1 MSLRRIVTMVIGS
14 MLVFSCTDD
23 LVQENSQGMPIR
35 IVSGTRTVTRAAD
48 GLNEDFANNTSIKV
62 AVDGREYNYT
72 TNGAGN
78 PMTCTSATPPYFPI
92 DGSSVKLQA
101 YYPSNISYATTSQIF
116 TVAESQ
122 NSDNNY
128 KSSDL
133 MYGEPSPNGTPAGWS
148 GLDGDAKVMPTADPV
163 PLVFQHKLV
172 KIKVNITTNGATVSS
187 VTLNNIKRRVPF
199 TPSTGVLGS
208 AEEYTGH
215 TDVSMFS
222 GSTTA
227 NFTCTAVIP
236 PQTIGTS
243 TNFLTVITSIHNLTY
258 KLPAEVTFASG
269 SQYIYNVTIFGS
281 QISVTTN
288 VTAWDESTATPVPGQ
303 GTLNRPKLPI
313 EYIAPYNM
321 YDATH
326 MATDNLP
333 IHSMY
338 FSWNNSTAAS
348 GGVGDVN
355 NPTIN
360 DDIKAFINGTAVAGY
375 HLPSKAEFCSVF
387 APHYAQTTGN
397 TDTSMGGNTGVR
409 IAFEG
414 GQHTGLT
421 ETVAWGVINNNTSS
435 TWSANNYTYEVS
447 QVFYNDY
454 DCPNDGYH
462 QHIGYGLRF
471 KPTEFMNGEYTCG
484 YRYEYKMAD
493 ANVGGGASLTIMVRY
508 VGPDQSVSIET
519 VNKESWWTNP
529 EYTVVLPACGYSP
542 FTNGEN
548 KTADYYSTGPATNT
562 DYGYYWTATV
572 KDATYVYNTLFIA
585 SNVYGNTWNLPG
597 CGFSVRLFKDR

>member
-1 MSLRRIVTMVIGS
+1 MSFRRIVTMVIGS
-14 MLVFSCTDD
+14 MLVFSCTKD

-35 IVSGTRTVTRAAD
+35 IVSGTRTFTRAAD

-62 AVDGREYNYT
+62 AVDGRNYDYI

-101 YYPSNISYATTSQIF
+101 YYPYSISYSTSPQIF

-172 KIKVNITTNGATVSS
+172 KIKVNITTNGATVST

-208 AEEYTGH
+208 AEEYTDH

-243 TNFLTVITSIHNLTY
+243 TNFLTVKTSIHNLTY
-258 KLPAEVTFASG
+258 KLPAEVTFVSG

-321 YDATH
+321 QTATQ
-326 MATDNLP
+326 MATDNLKS
-333 IHSMY
+333 HSGY
-338 FSWNNSTAAS
+338 FCWNTSDAVTPKDN
-348 GGVGDVN
+348 
-355 NPTIN
+355 IQ
-360 DDIKAFINGTAVAGY
+360 KMINGTAVTGY
-375 HLPSKAEFCSVF
+375 HLPSKREWFSIISPYYGSGQDPDV
-387 APHYAQTTGN
+387 QGEN
-397 TDTSMGGNTGVR
+397 GVR
-409 IAFEG
+409 IVYKRGIISSNLRER
-414 GQHTGLT
+414 
-421 ETVAWGVINNNTSS
+421 VSWGVINNNNSS
-435 TWSANNYTYEVS
+435 TYSADNYSYVVE
-447 QVFYNDY
+447 QEFYNDY
-454 DCPNDGYH
+454 YCPNEAYY
-462 QHIGYGLRF
+462 QNKQIGYGLRF
-471 KPTEFMNGEYTCG
+471 KESTGNGQYTCA
-484 YRYEYKMAD
+484 YRYEYKEAD
-493 ANVGGGASLTIMVRY
+493 SSVGGGASLTVQVIY
-508 VGPDQSVSIET
+508 VGANPNITIET
-519 VNKESWWTNP
+519 ISDDNWWTSP
-529 EYTVVLPACGYSP
+529 EYTVVLPASGYAPSTTYIDKDP
-542 FTNGEN
+542 S
-548 KTADYYSTGPATNT
+548 YYETATNKGAGFYWSAVPSSASYIYRIGFHNLNI
-562 DYGYYWTATV
+562 DSNGSAPPGYA
-572 KDATYVYNTLFIA
+572 F
-585 SNVYGNTWNLPG
+585 P
-597 CGFSVRLFKDR
+597 VRLFKDR